1 MVTRMSKLDKDLSLF
16 QDPFIHSLS
25 RWEEWGACALGGGD
39 RGSILSFIFFIVIER
54 ERFGGQKTKQR
65 FAVFFFIFRENPCVF
80 SFFVFVLDYSKSV
93 FVLK

>member
-54 ERFGGQKTKQR
+54 GRFGGQKTKQR
-65 FAVFFFIFRENPCVF
+65 FAVFFSFSEKIHASFHF
-80 SFFVFVLDYSKSV
+80 SFFVLDYSKSV

>member
-25 RWEEWGACALGGGD
+25 RWEEWGACALGGD

-54 ERFGGQKTKQR
+54 GRFGGQKTRNVLQ
-65 FAVFFFIFRENPCVF
+65 FFFSFSEKIHASFHF
-80 SFFVFVLDYSKSV
+80 SFLFLIILNLFL
-93 FVLK
+93 F